1 MRNVLN
7 YAGRVAIRAAG
18 CAAIVLFPMGVSA
31 GEVMLKS
38 ADGTVNLV
46 GEFVEFKDDNY
57 VIRTALGDLRI
68 AASRVRCEGADCPT
82 FDTAT
87 AGLQIA
93 GSDTIGLGL
102 MPLLMS
108 GYGGFLNAEAT
119 ITNTQVEN
127 QILAAFIGDG
137 GFGDDLGS
145 VLVTSTKTSDG
156 FKGLL
161 DGSASIGMASRR
173 ITPEEARALRDA
185 QKGNM
190 VSVEQ
195 EHIIAVDSLVLIVN
209 PENPITSVSIQDLQ
223 RIFSG
228 EVTNWS
234 QLGGEDIP
242 ITVVTRDP
250 GTGTYA
256 VFTDRVFGEN
266 EPPEN
271 PNFTLASDANVAA
284 QMVNDTLGAIAY
296 VGAAFQRG
304 TKSLTLVNECGLAS
318 EPDAFSAKTEEYA
331 LQRRLYLY
339 STNDADEATKKF
351 LEFTDNEASDA
362 VIAKAG
368 FIDLGIKKREQ
379 SLESPRAKMLLT
391 ADVDAFEGN
400 VIREMLSAMTE
411 SDRLSTTFRFRLG
424 SASLDERGVKDMGRL
439 AGYLKD
445 MPEGTKVT
453 MVGFTDDIGAFESN
467 RSLSLDRA
475 NQVVSELKVLAGD
488 SLPGIEFATLG
499 YGSIAPSACNSSENG
514 RAINRRVEV
523 WISQPKV

>member
-7 YAGRVAIRAAG
+7 YAGKIAMRAAG
-18 CAAIVLFPMGVSA
+18 CAAIVLLPLGASA
-31 GEVMLKS
+31 GEVTLKS

-68 AASRVRCEGADCPT
+68 AASRVRCEGADCPV

-87 AGLQIA
+87 AGVQIT

-108 GYGGFLNAEAT
+108 GYAGYLNAEAT

-145 VLVTSTKTSDG
+145 VLVTSTRSGDAFKT
-156 FKGLL
+156 LL
-161 DGSASIGMASRR
+161 DGSAAIGMSSRR
-173 ITPEEARALRDA
+173 ITPEEARSLRDA

-195 EHIIAVDSLVLIVN
+195 EHIIAVDSLVMIVN
-209 PENPITSVSIQDLQ
+209 PVNKMASISIQDLQ
-223 RIFSG
+223 RIYSG

-234 QLGGEDIP
+234 ELGGEDLA
-242 ITVVTRDP
+242 ITVVTRAEDS
-250 GTGTYA
+250 GTYA
-256 VFTDRVFGEN
+256 VFTDRIFGEN
-266 EPPEN
+266 PPPAN
-271 PNFTLASDANVAA
+271 PAFTVVDDNNAAA
-284 QMVNDTLGAIAY
+284 QIVNDTPGAIAF
-296 VGAAFQRG
+296 VGYAFQRG
-304 TKSLTLVNECGLAS
+304 AKPLTLINECGIAA
-318 EPDAFSAKTEEYA
+318 EPDPFSAKTEEYA

-339 STNDADEATKKF
+339 STSDADEATKKF
-351 LEFTDNEASDA
+351 LEFTGNEASDA
-362 VIAKAG
+362 VVAKAG
-368 FIDLGIKKREQ
+368 FIDLGIKTREQ
-379 SLESPRAKMLLT
+379 SMESPRAKALLT

-400 VIREMLSAMTE
+400 VIREMLAAMTE
-411 SDRLSTTFRFRLG
+411 SNRLSTTFRFRLG
-424 SASLDERGVKDMGRL
+424 STSLDERGVADMKRL
-439 AGYLKD
+439 ADYLAD
-445 MPEGTKVT
+445 APEGTKVT

-467 RSLSLDRA
+467 RSLSVERA
-475 NQVVSELKVLAGD
+475 SQVVSELKAVTGEGLAA
-488 SLPGIEFATLG
+488 IEFAALG
-499 YGSIAPSACNSSENG
+499 FGSIAPSACNSSENG

-523 WISQPKV
+523 WISQPQG

>member
-1 MRNVLN
+1 
-7 YAGRVAIRAAG
+7 
-18 CAAIVLFPMGVSA
+18 
-31 GEVMLKS
+31 
-38 ADGTVNLV
+38 
-46 GEFVEFKDDNY
+46 
-57 VIRTALGDLRI
+57 
-68 AASRVRCEGADCPT
+68 
-82 FDTAT
+82 
-87 AGLQIA
+87 
-93 GSDTIGLGL
+93 
-102 MPLLMS
+102 
-108 GYGGFLNAEAT
+108 
-119 ITNTQVEN
+119 
-127 QILAAFIGDG
+127 
-137 GFGDDLGS
+137 
-145 VLVTSTKTSDG
+145 
-156 FKGLL
+156 
-161 DGSASIGMASRR
+161 
-173 ITPEEARALRDA
+173 
-185 QKGNM
+185 M

-250 GTGTYA
+250 GSGTYA
-256 VFTDRVFGEN
+256 VFTDRVFGES

-304 TKSLTLVNECGLAS
+304 TKSLTLVNECGIAS

-368 FIDLGIKKREQ
+368 FIDLGIKTREQ

-411 SDRLSTTFRFRLG
+411 SDRLSATFRFRLG

-439 AGYLKD
+439 VSYLKD

-475 NQVVSELKVLAGD
+475 NQVVSELKTLAGD